1 MKFSKIQGIALL
13 NLLSVTLVTAQTKPS
28 GSPSTS
34 AQKKSSGTQ
43 SSSAVQTT
51 SRQAGEEKQSP
62 SSATG
67 PQTPNAPQAKSPNSS
82 SESAV
87 PATATVITIEGLCET
102 PAPSLSKPAAKPQLT
117 QPCRTQVSRADFEK
131 LLARVAPPNPNAD
144 IKKRVADTYASL
156 LTMAKEGDKLG
167 AAKDPAF
174 QEQLEI
180 VKLQLKAQWLQ
191 RKIDTEASNISDS
204 DLKAYYD
211 ANGGAYE
218 EATLDRVFVPKS
230 PQTASSAPSAGGAS
244 SPTPNADPEQLANQV
259 RERLQKGEDPA
270 KVQADVF
277 QQEKS
282 PATPPQTKRE
292 HVRRGTTLPPAD
304 EPKIFNLKPGEVS
317 DVISDPIGYSVYKM
331 GEKKQLPFDTV
342 KNDIKTVLVTQR
354 MKDRLT
360 AITNSTK
367 TELNPEYFGAAQPP
381 QSPTPQSA
389 NPSPRNEV
397 RAMSGAQSQS
407 EKGSAAANSNS
418 STTPK

>member
-1 MKFSKIQGIALL
+1 MKFSTVQGIALL
-13 NLLSVTLVTAQTKPS
+13 TLLSVNLAIAQTKPS
-28 GSPSTS
+28 GSSSTS
-34 AQKKSSGTQ
+34 APRKASGAQ
-43 SSSAVQTT
+43 SSSASQTT
-51 SRQAGEEKQSP
+51 SQQAGEAKP
-62 SSATG
+62 PVRGTSAS
-67 PQTPNAPQAKSPNSS
+67 QAPNAPQAKTSNSPA
-82 SESAV
+82 ESVV
-87 PATATVITIEGLCET
+87 PPTASVITIEGLCDA

-131 LLARVAPPNPNAD
+131 LLARVAPPNPNPD

-156 LTMAKEGDKLG
+156 LTMAKAGDKLG
-167 AAKDPAF
+167 VDNDPNF

-191 RKIDTEASNISDS
+191 RKIDSEASNISDA

-211 ANGGAYE
+211 ANGSAYE
-218 EATLDRVFVPKS
+218 EATLDRVFVPKT
-230 PQTASSAPSAGGAS
+230 PPPAASSTPTGGATTSAS
-244 SPTPNADPEQLANQV
+244 SMDPQQLANQV
-259 RERLQKGEDPA
+259 RDRLQKGEDPA

-277 QQEKS
+277 QQEKNQ
-282 PATPPQTKRE
+282 ATPPQTKRE

-304 EPKIFNLKPGEVS
+304 EPKIFALKPGEVS
-317 DVISDPIGYSVYKM
+317 DVMTDAIGYTVYKM
-331 GEKKQLPFDTV
+331 GEKKQLPFDSV

-367 TELNPEYFGAAQPP
+367 TELNPDYFGASQPP
-381 QSPTPQSA
+381 QLPTPQSA
-389 NPSPRNEV
+389 NPSPRSEV

-407 EKGSAAANSNS
+407 EKSSAPANTGT